1 MTGTAAREC
10 IFIYTRSTVR
20 SPVHTMLLPL
30 DVSPPPLR
38 HLCGR
43 PRAHFTLPLCCHS
56 GLLGGS
62 MAEWYVWSPEGTE
75 SGLQWH
81 VKPGRVSDPQG
92 GGEKKAE
99 TTSEGGRQGLRLRG
113 VAVGNPVY
121 KFRVCWLN
129 RCFWCLSHPRIRH
142 GCLEMLWRVGKAW
155 RGPARG
161 LRACCRWDGT
171 PTRLCLRQKHWPKSR
186 LQQHSQPV
194 RVLSSCPR
202 RSEVPLSS

>member
-1 MTGTAAREC
+1 MREWAAPNRNDRNC
-10 IFIYTRSTVR
+10 CPLMYLYLHSVHSSIP
-20 SPVHTMLLPL
+20 SPYNAPSPRRQLP
-30 DVSPPPLR
+30 SPPLL

-56 GLLGGS
+56 CLLGGS

-75 SGLQWH
+75 SGPQWH

-113 VAVGNPVY
+113 VGVGNPVY

-129 RCFWCLSHPRIRH
+129 
-142 GCLEMLWRVGKAW
+142 
-155 RGPARG
+155 
-161 LRACCRWDGT
+161 
-171 PTRLCLRQKHWPKSR
+171 
-186 LQQHSQPV
+186 
-194 RVLSSCPR
+194 
-202 RSEVPLSS
+202 